1 MITRA
6 LRSCAGTLTASRAIL
21 VGAAALVIVPFSA
34 GTALAGTGGQVDV
47 DTPVIVVQPSTT
59 QAGTA
64 MTPAVEV
71 HVTEPH
77 GTKPDPDFNGQVTLT
92 YAVNPDG
99 APEPTGN
106 VAQATHGV
114 ATFPDLT
121 FSQVG
126 FGFKLIASIP
136 HEVNAQPSAAFDIV
150 TQLVTCQ
157 PGLPCQSGTVSSD
170 GTSGS
175 SVAAP
180 GTTTGFLAATAGG
193 FPALSCTTLGGV
205 LTFSASSEQL
215 ITIKFSGSVKPPK
228 HRPRPWPSVCWGAP
242 DPFVTVDG
250 TTSVFNPANGDYEG
264 LLPSCGPRELV
275 QPPCVLW
282 SGFGFGHSLSA
293 RVLAPA
299 GDPHITF

>member
-6 LRSCAGTLTASRAIL
+6 FRYCAGTLTASRAIL
-21 VGAAALVIVPFSA
+21 VGAIALVIVPFSA
-34 GTALAGTGGQVDV
+34 GAAFARHVDV

-64 MTPAVEV
+64 MTPTVVV

-77 GTKPDPDFNGQVTLT
+77 GTKPDPDFNGMVTLA

-106 VAQATHGV
+106 VAKATHGV

-121 FSQVG
+121 FSAVG

-136 HEVNAQPSAAFDIV
+136 HEVNAQPSDAFDIV
-150 TQLVTCQ
+150 GQLITCQ
-157 PGLPCQSGTVSSD
+157 PGVPCQSGTVSSD

-180 GTTTGFLAATAGG
+180 GTTTGFLDATGGG
-193 FPALSCTTLGGV
+193 FPALSCTTVGGV

-215 ITIKFSGSVKPPK
+215 ISIRFAGSAKPPK
-228 HRPRPWPSVCWGAP
+228 HRPRPWPSICWGAP
-242 DPFVTVDG
+242 APFVTANG
-250 TTSVFNPANGDYEG
+250 TTSVFNPVNGDYEG
-264 LLPSCGPRELV
+264 LLPSCGVILKRRP
-275 QPPCVLW
+275 PPCVLW
-282 SGFGFGHSLSA
+282 SGFGFGHSLHA